1 MKLTLK
7 AHPNAFLGILYATA
21 HLDRPPDAGNLTPYP
36 DTSHAKRGPGLS
48 PGTPQADKLCS
59 YPTYA
64 SL

>member
-7 AHPNAFLGILYATA
+7 AHPNAYLGILYATA

-36 DTSHAKRGPGLS
+36 DTSHAKRAPGFRPGPL
-48 PGTPQADKLCS
+48 KRMRLCS